1 MAKIGYVTSDTR
13 PSRFS
18 ACNIE
23 KLGLRLMYW
32 YMYVQCN
39 FLVHKLWIA
48 SLSIYMYLY
57 TYMSA
62 TPGPLRERSVPHH
75 WRARRPLLFSQPL
88 SSVHPTSLFSAS
100 SFNTSQFSCYALIHG
115 RSYASVAQLEDRA
128 NSETDNPQ
136 AQSRYLEVKMTNL
149 ISGILVHV
157 QVLLLLVLVF
167 CAW

>member
-48 SLSIYMYLY
+48 SPSIYM
-57 TYMSA
+57 YMSA

-149 ISGILVHV
+149 ISSILVHV